1 MSDSKL
7 NFEYMRLS
15 LEDGDVATGKAEESQ
30 SIASQRICI
39 RQYRRERADLQMM
52 RFEEVVDDGYS
63 GTHFERPGIKRIMQL
78 VEMGRVG
85 TIIVRDLSRFAR
97 NFLEA
102 GYYLEFVFPAHD
114 VRFISINDGYD
125 SAEYG
130 ESTAGLHISIKN
142 LVNQMYSQD
151 ISRKIKSAVDL
162 KKMNGEFVY
171 GTAPYGYKKGA
182 EKNTIVIDEE
192 AAWVVKKIFDL
203 ACSGKTV
210 TEICRYLNDS
220 GISTPSMY
228 LAAVR
233 GKYKIRSFWTY
244 ESVRNILSNRI
255 YTGDTEPYKSH
266 VVRVGSDRVKQIP
279 EAERIVIPET
289 HEAIV
294 SRETFFQSRQIIKS
308 NVKTP
313 SKGKASVLSS
323 YIVCGCCG
331 NKLSKGKKQNKTFL
345 CASARYNPESGCKDV
360 RCDEEKTKAILLR
373 SLKQQCM
380 MMEAHVKMI
389 RSAAKHHRSESDGL
403 KADLRFQRRLVE
415 GAQTAKMELYEDFL
429 GGKYTREDYLKKK
442 SELNEKEQSAGM
454 QIALIDEKLKAIA
467 SVHSQSEAASE
478 EESMISKYTNI
489 TELDDDLMRELV
501 KKIVVYPDG
510 SINIVWN
517 FRDMMQ
523 EPDASQVGYAAEK

>member
-1 MSDSKL
+1 MLDNKL

-15 LEDGDVATGKAEESQ
+15 LEDGDVATGKSDESL
-30 SIASQRICI
+30 SISSQRLCI
-39 RQYRRERADLQMM
+39 RQYRREHADLMM
-52 RFEEVVDDGYS
+52 AFEEVVDDGYS

-102 GYYLEFVFPAHD
+102 GHYLEFVFPAHG

-130 ESTAGLHISIKN
+130 ESTAGLHIAIKN
-142 LVNQMYSQD
+142 LINQMYSQD

-162 KKMNGEFVY
+162 KKMSGEFVY
-171 GTAPYGYKKGA
+171 GTAPYGYKKGPK
-182 EKNTIVIDEE
+182 KNTIIVDDE
-192 AAWVVKKIFDL
+192 AALVVKKIFNM
-203 ACSGKTV
+203 ACKGKSI
-210 TEICRYLNDS
+210 TEICRYLNDE
-220 GISTPSMY
+220 GIPTPSMY

-233 GKYKIRSFWTY
+233 GKYKTRSFWTY
-244 ESVRNILSNRI
+244 ESVRNILTNRI
-255 YTGDTEPYKSH
+255 YTGDTEPFKSH

-294 SRETFFQSRQIIKS
+294 SRETFFQARTTIKS

-345 CASARYNPESGCKDV
+345 CASARYNPESGCKSV

-373 SLKQQCM
+373 SIKQQCM
-380 MMEAHVKMI
+380 MMDAHVKMI
-389 RSAAKHHRSESDGL
+389 RSAAKQQRSESDSL
-403 KADLRFQRRLVE
+403 KADLRFQRRLLE
-415 GAQTAKMELYEDFL
+415 GAQTAKMELYEDFI
-429 GGKYTREDYLKKK
+429 GGKYTKDDYLKKK
-442 SELNEKEQSAGM
+442 SELNDKEQSAKM
-454 QIALIDEKLKAIA
+454 QIALIDERLKAI
-467 SVHSQSEAASE
+467 SQVQSQSDTVSE
-478 EESMISKYTNI
+478 EQSIVSRYMNIS
-489 TELDDDLMRELV
+489 ELDDDLMRELV
-501 KKIVVYPDG
+501 KKIIIYPDG
-510 SINIVWN
+510 ALNIVWN
-517 FRDMMQ
+517 FRDMMI
-523 EPDASQVGYAAEK
+523 EPDASQVG